1 MIKDCVGL
9 AYNFYASAGI
19 HTRTRWNGGSACT
32 STRSGLFLNLRFSSL
47 RKTARVVLD
56 GCLSKRL
63 STLYIEKSENP
74 NATNPN
80 GLSTGKAQ
88 IETHP

>member
-47 RKTARVVLD
+47 RKTARVVFGWMPLQEAIH
-56 GCLSKRL
+56 S
-63 STLYIEKSENP
+63 LYREIRKP
-74 NATNPN
+74 
-80 GLSTGKAQ
+80 
-88 IETHP
+88 